1 MSESAYRPT
10 PGRRPAVTVREV
22 TPRSRAAL
30 AVSALALAA
39 AVGFASRRLAE
50 RFTAENHVHGSRCEV
65 EVFRGLSH
73 DAEVVPCN
81 VGEVREARGRDRLGA
96 GPFIRLDG
104 RRLLLPR
111 RALYAGVDRVWRDD
125 DDAVNAATAFFQY
138 ESTSKSFD
146 LRVVHGT
153 STGAIALALAAL
165 SLLAV
170 AFTERRT
177 RVFTL
182 SVDPDARSARGRSI
196 GLGGP
201 TLDREHA
208 VGADPKAVVTNDPGA
223 SHLPLLRLVSSGEPA
238 LPILTGHSYRH
249 TDTLE
254 RVASRMNDALARGSD
269 ADPSRSLALRL
280 GPSVALVVAAVA
292 LILRV
297 GVSLA
302 TLPETTGTVVVRNTA
317 ERCDFDGMTLLRGAE
332 MQWDEPAG
340 EHTRVFTHTEGMLRS
355 RQVTVV
361 LGVAP
366 GRRTEFDCAALRD
379 GTDPVRVGPR

>member
-1 MSESAYRPT
+1 M
-10 PGRRPAVTVREV
+10 TVREV
-22 TPRSRAAL
+22 TPRSRVAL
-30 AVSALALAA
+30 AVSALALAGA
-39 AVGFASRRLAE
+39 LWVATFPLAEHLACEWVDEGATCRLA
-50 RFTAENHVHGSRCEV
+50 VH
-65 EVFRGLSH
+65 RGLFTTR
-73 DAEVVPCN
+73 AN
-81 VGEVREARGRDRLGA
+81 VGMREAGDVRDLRDDSPPRTSPIFTRDARGL
-96 GPFIRLDG
+96 IV
-104 RRLLLPR
+104 PR
-111 RALYAGVDRVWRDD
+111 RANYRGRGGVWRDD
-125 DDAVNAATAFFQY
+125 DDVRNATVAFYDGRGMAFEVRLLRDPSTAA
-138 ESTSKSFD
+138 
-146 LRVVHGT
+146 LC
-153 STGAIALALAAL
+153 LALAAL

-182 SVDPDARSARGRSI
+182 SIDPDERSARGRSV

-208 VGADPKAVVTNDPGA
+208 VGADPKAVVTNDLGA
-223 SHLPLLRLVSSGEPA
+223 SHLPLLRMVSSGEPA
-238 LPILTGHSYRH
+238 LPLLTGHSYRH
-249 TDTLE
+249 TETLE
-254 RVASRMNDALARGSD
+254 RVASRVNCALSIGRA
-269 ADPSRSLALRL
+269 ADPSPSLALRL
-280 GPSVALVVAAVA
+280 GPSVVLVVAAVA
-292 LILRV
+292 LVLRV

-366 GRRTEFDCAALRD
+366 GRRTEFDCATLRAD
-379 GTDPVRVGPR
+379 TDPVRVEPR

>member
-1 MSESAYRPT
+1 M
-10 PGRRPAVTVREV
+10 TVREV
-22 TPRSRAAL
+22 TPRSRVAL
-30 AVSALALAA
+30 AVSAVALAA
-39 AVGFASRRLAE
+39 AFWVATFPLAE
-50 RFTAENHVHGSRCEV
+50 HLACAWGNDGPSCRLVVH
-65 EVFRGLSH
+65 RGLYRTRA
-73 DAEVVPCN
+73 DVGMREV
-81 VGEVREARGRDRLGA
+81 GDVRPSRDESPSRASPIFEHEGQRL
-96 GPFIRLDG
+96 IV
-104 RRLLLPR
+104 PR
-111 RALYAGVDRVWRDD
+111 RALYRGRFGVWRDD
-125 DDAVNAATAFFQY
+125 DDVRNAAVAFDNGRGDALDVRLLRDASTAA
-138 ESTSKSFD
+138 
-146 LRVVHGT
+146 LC
-153 STGAIALALAAL
+153 LALAAL

-182 SVDPDARSARGRSI
+182 SVDPDARSARGRSV

-208 VGADPKAVVTNDPGA
+208 IGADPKAVVTNDPGA
-223 SHLPLLRLVSSGEPA
+223 AHLPLLRMVSSGEPA
-238 LPILTGHSYRH
+238 LPLLTGHSYRH

-254 RVASRMNDALARGSD
+254 RVASRVNDALARGSD
-269 ADPSRSLALRL
+269 ADPSPSLALRL
-280 GPSVALVVAAVA
+280 GPSVVLVVAAVS

-317 ERCDFDGMTLLRGAE
+317 ERCDVDGMTLLRGAE